1 MAKMSNPEFLE
12 HELIPGIVSS
22 VMNNQS
28 HLEEIVKLVKQ
39 QYIGGI
45 DYTDIESIMPRIS
58 QVSSLSSSCF
68 FNTALFTTKHTQ
80 SALKVTIAR
89 PL

>member
-1 MAKMSNPEFLE
+1 MAKMSNPAFLE

-28 HLEEIVKLVKQ
+28 HLEDIVKLVKQ

-45 DYTDIESIMPRIS
+45 DYADIESIMPRIS
-58 QVSSLSSSCF
+58 QVSLRF
-68 FNTALFTTKHTQ
+68 FTNVLFTTKQAQ
-80 SALKVTIAR
+80 SALKIAIAR
-89 PL
+89 PCS